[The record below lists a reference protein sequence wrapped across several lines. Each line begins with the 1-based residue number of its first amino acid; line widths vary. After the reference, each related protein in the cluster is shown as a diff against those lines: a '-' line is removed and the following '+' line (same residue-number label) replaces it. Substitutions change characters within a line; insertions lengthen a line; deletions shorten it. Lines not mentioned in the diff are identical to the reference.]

1 MGRCLVLAG
10 LLAVA
15 NGGLMSCD
23 GPTAP
28 PPLTFTAPAEGPWTM
43 FVGDEGIGSRRSEHD
58 EPHRLA
64 QFGTSRRL
72 PAERVRSGIPW
83 AASLELRSGRPGE
96 PVRAAHRAAPPRWG
110 PRFEAQEGL
119 TLGDLLGLR
128 RRLELSPRLRDG
140 TPLIGFASEPQLPWH
155 DVAAWWAAVVDA
167 GPQPVS
173 LRICGASAPSPT
185 SWGDVRRSN
194 GATALVVAFPTSSGA
209 TGPAIDVVTD
219 DAVTGPFPPVTI
231 RSGGA
236 EFRFPGGDPYATKDN
251 VEAANRSWR
260 ALTAALRDPA
270 AGRARPAD
278 LAIGS
283 RVPWAHVAQLLATL
297 ADVGITRLRMPDRPY
312 GLELRFA
319 GLSGASL
326 DDLAAWD
333 FPRPSPW
340 PWIGAGLA
348 LAGLLGVVAWAPW
361 GRARRRRSVSDR
373 ATR

>member
-28 PPLTFTAPAEGPWTM
+28 PPLTFTAPAEGPWTV
-43 FVGDEGIGSRRSEHD
+43 FVGAEGIGSRRSEHD

-64 QFGTSRRL
+64 QVGTSRRL

-110 PRFEAQEGL
+110 PRFEGQEGL

-155 DVAAWWAAVVDA
+155 DVAAWWAAVVDT

-173 LRICGASAPSPT
+173 LRILGASAPSRT
-185 SWGDVRRSN
+185 SWGDVERWN
-194 GATALVVAFPTSSGA
+194 GATALVIEFPAPGDA
-209 TGPAIDVVTD
+209 TERAIEVVTD
-219 DAVTGPFPPVTI
+219 DADAGAYPPVTI

-236 EFRFPGGDPYATKDN
+236 EFRFPGGDPYATKDD

-260 ALTAALRDPA
+260 ALAAALRDPT
-270 AGRARPAD
+270 AGRVRVVG
-278 LAIGS
+278 LSIGP
-283 RVPWAHVAQLLATL
+283 RVRWAHVAQLLATL
-297 ADVGITRLRMPDRPY
+297 AEAGITGLRLPEPPY
-312 GLELRFA
+312 TLEVRFA
-319 GLSGASL
+319 SQSGA
-326 DDLAAWD
+326 DLEEFAIWE

-348 LAGLLGVVAWAPW
+348 SAALLSAGAWVS
-361 GRARRRRSVSDR
+361 GRPRRRQASST
-373 ATR
+373 AQP